1 MLVTWPIVRLAAR
14 IEGKRSR
21 GGGHYPTPHAA
32 AKDPFHKPRTN
43 MSCVSASAATCR
55 VAPSV
60 RGQRFHKRAAT
71 VAPKATSRRA
81 LAIQAAVDLNGA
93 CIPCVY
99 GPIKSRSDA
108 VSIETIELRVRNPF
122 AHRGAPSARAIPRAS
137 STPRNFPSGPFS
149 IALFPRAR
157 SGRFSRAFVRVYP
170 PATPDM
176 HPPNI
181 D

>member
-1 MLVTWPIVRLAAR
+1 
-14 IEGKRSR
+14 
-21 GGGHYPTPHAA
+21 
-32 AKDPFHKPRTN
+32 

-157 SGRFSRAFVRVYP
+157 SGRFSRAFERMYP
-170 PATPDM
+170 PDTPDM